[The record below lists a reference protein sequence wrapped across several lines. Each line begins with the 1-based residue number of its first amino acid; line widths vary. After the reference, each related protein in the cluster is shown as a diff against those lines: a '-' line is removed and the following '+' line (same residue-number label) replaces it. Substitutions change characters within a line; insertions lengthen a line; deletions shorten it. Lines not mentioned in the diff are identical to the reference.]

1 MQLLKALNWR
11 YATKKFDTNRKLRTD
26 QLNFLK
32 EAIRLSVSSYG
43 LQTYKVLIIENEA
56 LRKELRAVS
65 WDQPQITDA
74 SHLFIFCARKENME
88 PEVDAFVDRV
98 QSKGSASQTMQE
110 YGQSIKVSLKRKSAE
125 ELRNW
130 SARQTY
136 IALNSLMIACAEA
149 EIDACPMEG
158 FEAEAYNRILALEE
172 EGYEVTVIA
181 PVGFRSSEDQSQF
194 RPKVRKSEKELF
206 KYIE

>member
-11 YATKKFDTNRKLRTD
+11 YATKKFDSDRKLRNE

-43 LQTYKVLIIENEA
+43 LQSYKVLIIENEA
-56 LRKELRAVS
+56 LRKELRKVS

-74 SHLFIFCARKENME
+74 SHLFIFCARKTDIDA
-88 PEVDAFVDRV
+88 EVDAFVNRV
-98 QSKGSASQTMQE
+98 EDKGSAAPAIQE
-110 YGQSIKVSLKRKSAE
+110 YGQSIKASLKRKSVE

-158 FEAEAYNRILALEE
+158 FDADAYNRILALEE

-181 PVGFRSSEDQSQF
+181 PVGFRSTEDQSQF
-194 RPKVRKSEKELF
+194 RPKLRKSEKELF
-206 KYIE
+206 EYIE